1 MFDYQA
7 GEKYRLTLI
16 MVGFA
21 GVIAGVFFTCLLMGD
36 TQAQTPRTRQAP
48 KWASNPDVTGQ
59 VGPQQ
64 MPGGGQPSDGSAPQ
78 QPPAEP
84 YAATDG
90 PMAQQMIEGWLGLGW
105 DLSAGS
111 AVESQNKAMQY
122 MTPDCA
128 AKYRENI
135 WTPDLAKQIEEAG
148 LQSQFIKTGI
158 RLGETR
164 ADGAVVVVVDGQ
176 HNLAVGGQIVKQRQV
191 QVEYLVKST
200 KDGMRITG
208 ISEGTGAGGAPPPME
223 GQAPPPP
230 QGF

>member
-36 TQAQTPRTRQAP
+36 TQAAAPRVRQAP
-48 KWASNPDVTGQ
+48 KWASNPDVTGRAGSDQ
-59 VGPQQ
+59 
-64 MPGGGQPSDGSAPQ
+64 PGGGHPTDGTAPQ
-78 QPPAEP
+78 QPAEP

-90 PMAQQMIEGWLGLGW
+90 PMAQQMIETWLGLGW

-111 AVESQNKAMQY
+111 AHESQNKAMQY

-148 LQSQFIKTGI
+148 LQSRFIKTGI

-164 ADGAVVVVVDGQ
+164 QDGAVVVVVDGQ
-176 HNLAVGGQIVKQRQV
+176 HDLAVNGQIVKQRPV

-208 ISEGTGAGGAPPPME
+208 ISEGTGSGQAA

-230 QGF
+230 QPQGF